1 MNGIRR
7 ILAMTLALL
16 LCLPLAGAR
25 AEEGESRPSYELHM
39 SLLENEQ
46 SLLVHQQVTYTND
59 TGRPLSYLM
68 FQVYANMLR
77 RQQSAPFD
85 ADDQPYTH
93 GFAPGGIDFVSVR
106 VNGESAQWGMQGASE
121 CFMRVA
127 CELKAG
133 ESVQVQFTY
142 YLLLPEVEGMLGAGN
157 TWRLNAFYPA
167 LCVFD
172 PATDDYV
179 LGAMSSVCDAYFAA
193 MSDYTVTLEAP
204 SDYRVACFGTPENI
218 DEQNGR
224 VSWRIQAENVR
235 EIALVL
241 SKYKEYV
248 YDLDGVTLRVVS
260 GSASAAKAVRETA
273 AQVLEAYGEW
283 FGAYP
288 YDTLTVTQSD
298 CLVESDS
305 AAGVVS
311 LNAELFSWKKRGELK
326 TELARQ
332 LARQWFGGLVG
343 SNPVRE
349 PWLQATLSEYASLLF
364 TERAQG
370 YKAYLKQLN
379 AQAVPALRITIPG
392 GLNVDS
398 AADRFTSRSEFATIV
413 LDRGVAVMHELRETM
428 GDEAFFE
435 GLRLYVQA
443 NAGGIAS
450 IADFAA
456 AIDQAS
462 GSRLDEYLVAQL
474 ETISDYAG
482 YEVQPYE

>member
-1 MNGIRR
+1 M
-7 ILAMTLALL
+7 
-16 LCLPLAGAR
+16 
-25 AEEGESRPSYELHM
+25 
-39 SLLENEQ
+39 
-46 SLLVHQQVTYTND
+46 
-59 TGRPLSYLM
+59 
-68 FQVYANMLR
+68 
-77 RQQSAPFD
+77 PFD

-93 GFAPGGIDFVSVR
+93 GFAPGGIEFVSVR
-106 VNGESAQWGMQGASE
+106 VNGESAQWGMQGESE
-121 CFMRVA
+121 CFMRGGF
-127 CELKAG
+127 CGLKAG
-133 ESVQVQFTY
+133 EERAGAVYRLSAVARGRGHAGRGG
-142 YLLLPEVEGMLGAGN
+142 YLAAERLLPGAVRVRPGDR
-157 TWRLNAFYPA
+157 RLN
-167 LCVFD
+167 
-172 PATDDYV
+172 V

-204 SDYRVACFGTPENI
+204 SEYRVAGSGTPENI

-364 TERAQG
+364 TEHAQG

-413 LDRGVAVMHELRETM
+413 IDRGVAVMHELRETM

-482 YEVQPYE
+482 HDVQPYE

>member
-16 LCLPLAGAR
+16 LCLAPSGAR
-25 AEEGESRPSYELHM
+25 AEESESRPSYELHM

-59 TGRPLSYLM
+59 TGRPLRYLM

-77 RQQSAPFD
+77 RQQSVPFD

-106 VNGESAQWGMQGASE
+106 VNGESAQWGMQGESE

-127 CELKAG
+127 CGLKAG

-142 YLLLPEVEGMLGAGN
+142 YLLLPEVEGMLGAGD

-172 PATDDYV
+172 PATDNYV

-204 SDYRVACFGTPENI
+204 SEYRVACFGTPENI

-241 SKYKEYV
+241 SRYKE
-248 YDLDGVTLRVVS
+248 
-260 GSASAAKAVRETA
+260 
-273 AQVLEAYGEW
+273 
-283 FGAYP
+283 
-288 YDTLTVTQSD
+288 
-298 CLVESDS
+298 
-305 AAGVVS
+305 
-311 LNAELFSWKKRGELK
+311 
-326 TELARQ
+326 
-332 LARQWFGGLVG
+332 
-343 SNPVRE
+343 
-349 PWLQATLSEYASLLF
+349 
-364 TERAQG
+364 
-370 YKAYLKQLN
+370 
-379 AQAVPALRITIPG
+379 
-392 GLNVDS
+392 
-398 AADRFTSRSEFATIV
+398 
-413 LDRGVAVMHELRETM
+413 
-428 GDEAFFE
+428 
-435 GLRLYVQA
+435 
-443 NAGGIAS
+443 
-450 IADFAA
+450 
-456 AIDQAS
+456 
-462 GSRLDEYLVAQL
+462 
-474 ETISDYAG
+474 
-482 YEVQPYE
+482 